1 MMQSLDVLILMGSKS
16 DLPIMQKA
24 GAVLDVFGVAYKTM
38 IRSAHRTPEAT
49 VATVK
54 EAEAAGCKVFICGAG
69 MAAHLAGVVCSQ
81 TVKPVIGVPIAS
93 GPLQGEDALHATV
106 MMPPGLPVATVGING
121 SKNAGLLAVQMLAQN
136 NEQLREQLL
145 ADRAAQAEAIL
156 SEDLVVEGAHGKQS
170 VAES

>member
-1 MMQSLDVLILMGSKS
+1 MENIKVLILMGSKS

-24 GAVLDVFGVAYKTM
+24 EAVLDAFGVAYKTM

-49 VATVK
+49 MQAV
-54 EAEAAGCKVFICGAG
+54 EDAEEAGCKVFICGAG
-69 MAAHLAGVVCSQ
+69 MAAHLAGVVCSK

-136 NEQLREQLL
+136 DEDLAHKLRF
-145 ADRAAQAEAIL
+145 DRAKQAEAIL
-156 SEDLVVEGAHGKQS
+156 ADD
-170 VAES
+170 